1 MGLSLAQVK
10 LILTRLQT
18 EIVEQQI
25 TRLSN
30 RQRPCPHCGQARKL
44 KDFHEIHYPSLFGE
58 IVMRVPGW
66 RACACTTECAMAK
79 YGKRQRWISAELE
92 FVQSQLVSTIHYAKS
107 AELLSM
113 LLPAA
118 SGNSIS
124 TVRRHTLATG
134 KYLDHRGLVEE
145 EAPRNLVPK
154 APLTAVGLDGGY
166 LRHSHPGKE
175 QSFEVIAGRAI
186 QSGRASAALHLCK
199 RSTHISRNGCAS
211 C

>member
-1 MGLSLAQVK
+1 
-10 LILTRLQT
+10 
-18 EIVEQQI
+18 
-25 TRLSN
+25 
-30 RQRPCPHCGQARKL
+30 
-44 KDFHEIHYPSLFGE
+44 
-58 IVMRVPGW
+58 
-66 RACACTTECAMAK
+66 MAK
-79 YGKRQRWISAELE
+79 DGKRQRWVSAELE

-124 TVRRHTLATG
+124 TVRCHTLATG